1 MKRFFSAL
9 LLMMLMI
16 SPAFALSDSEY
27 LRMRKGN
34 TDFSRADKRLNNTWN
49 HLRRTLPKKI
59 FAQLDKLQREWIKS
73 GRDEDAAA
81 LMDEGYS
88 RAEAYTI
95 ATNDRADS
103 LPKIAKELRESQ
115 TREPTRTPSRRTQ
128 SRNDDDEPE
137 PPRRKRTR
145 RSQDDDSESEPV
157 RRTQRVRT
165 EEPEPEPEQEPE
177 IQPAKTKETEPAP
190 EPEQEPE
197 ESVTLRASDIEG
209 EYQNDSGFVS
219 VRLTDIN
226 TDEMEVTFSRFKDG
240 VHWTA
245 KGWLDNNTL
254 ELSDNNYSN
263 CQATLKF
270 SRGSVKV
277 EITETDDWNE
287 AISPDFVL
295 KGTYRK
301 LAN

>member
-9 LLMMLMI
+9 LLMLLMI
-16 SPAFALSDSEY
+16 SPAFSLSDSEY
-27 LRMRKGN
+27 LRMRKSS

-59 FAQLDKLQREWIKS
+59 FTQLDKLQREWIKS

-81 LMDEGYS
+81 LMEEGYS
-88 RAEAYTI
+88 RAEAYTM

-115 TREPTRTPSRRTQ
+115 SREISRAPSRRTQ
-128 SRNDDDEPE
+128 SRNEEDEPE
-137 PPRRKRTR
+137 PPRRNRTR
-145 RSQDDDSESEPV
+145 RSQEDDSESEPV

-165 EEPEPEPEQEPE
+165 EEPEPEQEPE
-177 IQPAKTKETEPAP
+177 IQPAKTQEP
-190 EPEQEPE
+190 EPEPEPEPE
-197 ESVTLRASDIEG
+197 ESVTLRASEIEG

-240 VHWTA
+240 VHWTV

-254 ELSDNNYSN
+254 ELSDMNYSD

-287 AISPDFVL
+287 AVSPDFVL